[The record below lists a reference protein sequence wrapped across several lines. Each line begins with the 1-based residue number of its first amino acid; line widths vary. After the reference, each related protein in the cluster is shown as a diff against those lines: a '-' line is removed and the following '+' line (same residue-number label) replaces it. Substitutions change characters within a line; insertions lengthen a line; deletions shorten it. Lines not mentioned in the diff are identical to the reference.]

1 MHLQTVKGKGYS
13 RGWCGTP
20 HTPLS
25 QACCSN
31 RFCMLPTM
39 HRWVS
44 FSDPMASGTLCFAH
58 QGEFR
63 TTLQAA
69 LQCADM
75 TWQCGHCL
83 RCMMHMA
90 WKVSLLLA
98 CQLDAVLPALRSNL
112 VCMLYRDHEKLPSY
126 RRWHSLPHCVA
137 SHLWSMVPGM
147 PLECWFELASCVQ
160 LGCRMRMWP
169 SVTPCCCQ
177 PTMLPLSNCCQG
189 TPSQ

>member
-112 VCMLYRDHEKLPSY
+112 VCVCCTATMRSY
-126 RRWHSLPHCVA
+126 PAIGDGTACLIVLLVISGPWFLVC
-137 SHLWSMVPGM
+137 HLSAG
-147 PLECWFELASCVQ
+147 
-160 LGCRMRMWP
+160 
-169 SVTPCCCQ
+169 
-177 PTMLPLSNCCQG
+177 LSWQVVSNWDAG
-189 TPSQ
+189 